1 MTAAAARPDRVALG
15 VATMVAT
22 ALAMSFGDAV
32 VKLVSADF
40 TVWQIYVARSALA
53 IPMIVAL
60 LAARRPRA
68 VLPRALLPR
77 ALGWAVLRSFLLMAM
92 WIAFYMALPL
102 LSLSVV
108 AAAYYTGP
116 LFITL
121 FGALLIGEPVGARR
135 WCAIAIGFIGVLV
148 ILKPGG
154 EAFDPL
160 ALLPVVAA
168 VFYAGAA
175 IVTRAKLA
183 EENPF
188 ALSLIL
194 NLAFLAVGVLATA
207 GLALWQPDVA
217 DGAAYRFML
226 GTWSAMGP
234 REWAIMALLAVLI
247 VAISS
252 GVAKA
257 YQCAPPAIIAAFD
270 YSYLV
275 FAALWSLAIFAEA
288 PSMTTLS
295 GMALIA
301 GAGLLAIAPA
311 TVWRRLRLG
320 LRS

>member
-1 MTAAAARPDRVALG
+1 MTALAGARPDRIALG

-22 ALAMSFGDAV
+22 ALAMSLGDAL

-40 TVWQIYVARSALA
+40 TVWQIYVARSAIA
-53 IPMIVAL
+53 IPIIVL
-60 LAARRPRA
+60 I
-68 VLPRALLPR
+68 LLPGR
-77 ALGWAVLRSFLLMAM
+77 RARDLLPGALGWAIVRSLLLMAM
-92 WIAFYMALPL
+92 WIAFYIALPL

-121 FGALLIGEPVGARR
+121 FSALLIGEPVGARR
-135 WCAIAIGFIGVLV
+135 WAAIALGFAGVLV
-148 ILKPGG
+148 ILQPGTG
-154 EAFDPL
+154 AFSPL
-160 ALLPVVAA
+160 ALVPVVSA
-168 VFYAGAA
+168 VFYAAAA

-188 ALSLIL
+188 ALALTL
-194 NLAFLAVGVLATA
+194 NLTFLGLGTLAST
-207 GLALWQPDVA
+207 GLAAWQPDVA
-217 DGAAYRFML
+217 TDAAYRFML
-226 GTWSAMGP
+226 GAWSAMGL

-275 FAALWSLAIFAEA
+275 FAALWSLALFAE
-288 PSMTTLS
+288 PPTLTTVL
-295 GMALIA
+295 GMILIA
-301 GAGLLAIAPA
+301 AAGLIAIAPA
-311 TVWRRLRLG
+311 GTWRRLR
-320 LRS
+320 S

>member
-77 ALGWAVLRSFLLMAM
+77 ALGWAVVRSLLLMAM

-226 GTWSAMGP
+226 GTWSVMGV
-234 REWAIMALLAVLI
+234 REWAVMALLAGLI
-247 VAISS
+247 VVISS

-257 YQCAPPAIIAAFD
+257 YQCAPPAVIAAFD

-311 TVWRRLRLG
+311 TVWRRLGLG